1 MNNEDFFDILGGLS
15 DDIIADA
22 ALFARDTA
30 ETAEK
35 TAVLP
40 VTEDGEINTLNKNT
54 VSIKETENDLGAP
67 LIKRHRGTVKNML
80 LIAAAVA
87 VFVISGFV
95 ISDSI
100 KTGNMGLF
108 ETEKHPSDTTLSGVT
123 VGSSSEEITSSY
135 TEITTSEMQTTN
147 LFTPPPVT
155 EEPTEELTEKPTE
168 EPTEELTGELTGESD
183 STTEADPPALLPP
196 ETTEA
201 ESTTKDRTESLIPPW
216 LENLFP
222 EMGDSSIGDGWF
234 FLTAPVMSFY
244 EKLPETKPDETK
256 YTVKENISGYEL
268 EKLYGT
274 KIIPGYIPSSSGGSV
289 DSSPTDEVLSE
300 EYRVYY
306 SSDRSESFIS
316 QQFTL
321 PAKNGSTVKITVST
335 EPLSLYSSEKENID
349 YKSVINDIPVLLLC
363 SRVLSKTVLL
373 NAYFEKDGLY
383 FRVTWQ
389 GKDLD
394 EKEFIEI
401 IRSMM

>member
-22 ALFARDTA
+22 ALISASSAFLAQDESKENSR
-30 ETAEK
+30 ENES
-35 TAVLP
+35 LP
-40 VTEDGEINTLNKNT
+40 PPV
-54 VSIKETENDLGAP
+54 
-67 LIKRHRGTVKNML
+67 KRYRGTLKNML

-108 ETEKHPSDTTLSGVT
+108 ETEMHPSDTTLSGVT
-123 VGSSSEEITSSY
+123 EESSSEEITSSY
-135 TEITTSEMQTTN
+135 TEITTSEMQTTD
-147 LFTPPPVT
+147 LFVPPPVT
-155 EEPTEELTEKPTE
+155 EEPTEEPTE
-168 EPTEELTGELTGESD
+168 ETTEEPTGELTGEPD
-183 STTEADPPALLPP
+183 GSTDTDPPALLPP
-196 ETTEA
+196 ETTEEPSESIVTNPA
-201 ESTTKDRTESLIPPW
+201 PPPEEESTENNGTESLLPPW

-222 EMGDSSIGDGWF
+222 EMGDSSMGDGWF
-234 FLTAPVMSFY
+234 FLTAPALSFY
-244 EKLPETKPDETK
+244 EKLPEAEIDNNK
-256 YTVKENISGYEL
+256 YPVNESITGYEL

-274 KIIPGYIPSSSGGSV
+274 KIIPDFIPSSSGPTL
-289 DSSPTDEVLSE
+289 DSSPSDEVLSK
-300 EYRVYY
+300 EYSIYY
-306 SSDRSESFIS
+306 SSDKSSSFMS
-316 QQFTL
+316 QEFTV
-321 PAKNGSTVKITVST
+321 PAKNGSTVKIKVST
-335 EPLSLYSSEKENID
+335 EPLSLYSCEKEYID
-349 YKSVINDIPVLLLC
+349 SKSVINDVPVLLLC
-363 SRVLSKTVLL
+363 SKVLSRTVYL

>member
-22 ALFARDTA
+22 ALISSPSVFFTQD
-30 ETAEK
+30 ESKENGS
-35 TAVLP
+35 LP
-40 VTEDGEINTLNKNT
+40 PPV
-54 VSIKETENDLGAP
+54 
-67 LIKRHRGTVKNML
+67 KRYRGTVKNML

-108 ETEKHPSDTTLSGVT
+108 ETEIHPSDTTLSGVAEE
-123 VGSSSEEITSSY
+123 SSSEEITSSY
-135 TEITTSEMQTTN
+135 TEITTSEMQTTA
-147 LFTPPPVT
+147 LFVPPPVT
-155 EEPTEELTEKPTE
+155 EEPTEEPTGG
-168 EPTEELTGELTGESD
+168 LTGEPGG
-183 STTEADPPALLPP
+183 STDTDPPALLPP
-196 ETTEA
+196 ETTEEPSESIVTNPA
-201 ESTTKDRTESLIPPW
+201 PPPEEESTENNGTESLLPPW

-222 EMGDSSIGDGWF
+222 GMGDSSMGDGWF
-234 FLTAPVMSFY
+234 FLTAPALSFY

-274 KIIPGYIPSSSGGSV
+274 KIIPSFIPSSSGATL
-289 DSSPTDEVLSE
+289 DSSPSDEVLSK
-300 EYRVYY
+300 EYSIYY
-306 SSDRSESFIS
+306 SSDKSSSFMS
-316 QQFTL
+316 QEFTV
-321 PAKNGSTVKITVST
+321 PAKNGSTVKIKVST
-335 EPLSLYSSEKENID
+335 EPLSLYSCEKEYID
-349 YKSVINDIPVLLLC
+349 NKSVINDVPVLLLC
-363 SRVLSKTVLL
+363 SRVLSRTVYL

-394 EKEFIEI
+394 EKEFVEI